1 MSGESGKSFGRMAL
15 TIGGAIVGGMIAG
28 PGGAKLGYALG
39 GMAGGFIGNV
49 IFPANSDVKMPE
61 MATYP
66 VQNAGKTGP
75 IQIVY
80 GTDLAAGNI
89 IYLGETHPYTISHSS
104 GGGGKGGGGSS
115 GGETTETRF
124 RKSFMIGICHGPA
137 QVLRA
142 WAGKTEISLDDFTV
156 FPGFNNTQ
164 IGSVIDKDF
173 AEYKHI
179 CCAYFDEYDLGNSE
193 QIPNFTF
200 EVEGFPASLL
210 GIDGFSISSS
220 SSLKRYVYKHLR
232 DGTLDLDWGLAGIID
247 IGAGKFVIGLH
258 QDDDDNLFVLQY
270 PADNLFKYD
279 SDGILD
285 WTYTNTA
292 NIHNAGYRVKVD
304 REGNSYLLFKAS
316 NRYSTFF
323 HCSAGIRKV
332 DSAGNELWNYVDDFN
347 AGGDADP
354 NWALIT
360 WDNDWV
366 SAWGTWSESPPAGV
380 VGFKLPYEVFDGIFF
395 ENDSKL
401 LICGNYCNRHANL
414 GSEITYTMVRIN
426 TDDGSIDTTWGNDGT
441 AMSLVD
447 GPTYSPVTDF
457 CFGMKRDNEGNIY
470 CMNTPNNHDGEYR
483 NVITKLTV
491 EFSTDSLTGEITE
504 SLALD
509 DDYGTIGDGTAGLAS
524 GEVPYNW
531 NASQDRFDVR
541 PNGDLYFCG
550 SFSGAVS
557 DFSFVRKLNPNGTI
571 AWTTNLGIKTHFRLV
586 CQYYKGWIYINNH
599 DSSQQWIRVNPYTG
613 SIDPDWDV
621 DYEGPS
627 SSYYVHEFPARVN
640 TTYAS
645 DINPSTLIY
654 DLLTNNVYGAGI
666 ATGFVNADSFDVV
679 ENFCSSNDLLFSFVL
694 KEQRPVLDYIDFVL
708 SHFQGYLFMSEGK
721 INIGVFKDDPSTF
734 NITRDNLATVRNK
747 PPVQVTKRPY
757 SDTKNRI
764 EVAWM
769 NRSADYDSAVAV
781 AKDETDIRQ
790 RNKVVKQTINLSG
803 IKNANLGQKITYR
816 MLFEALYRFSNYA
829 FVLSYNDMLV
839 EVGDVGTLS
848 DGDKIVNQRIR
859 IVNISEAKDGKSL
872 QIEAVED
879 QPYMYPDLTS
889 YRGEVTDHVPDPDF
903 TDLIASPLYAFSEHR
918 TSAVLFL
925 SLTPTNLYTNG
936 WYVYR
941 SYDDVSYELLGKAVI
956 DGVTGGDSNSQ
967 GTLTSSLHA
976 HTAVVHKVD
985 ESFLVDIGT
994 VTDLTTV
1001 TDADFFSNKQ
1011 IALVDNEVIGY
1022 KVSTEI
1028 GSGVWK
1034 VSELMRGLFNTEP
1047 VAHGPGSTFKTLSVD
1062 YNIAYPESDIGRTVF
1077 IKALTFYGNNVQDIS
1092 EVTGS
1097 SHTIIGIHQRPLP
1110 VSLMRIK
1117 YREGYS
1123 TYPTDDVVIDWNW
1136 CSRASGYNV
1145 GGFNSVLWGAFVKE
1159 EMIQTITALLEQTD
1173 DIDILETVL
1182 ELGSIGDPMAL
1193 FIPVADRSGNSIVKL
1208 TLTPGGTLAAPEGRT
1223 ITIEKI

>member
-28 PGGAKLGYALG
+28 PAGAKMGYALG
-39 GMAGGFIGNV
+39 GLAGGFLGTV

-80 GTDLAAGNI
+80 GTDLAAGNVI
-89 IYLGETHPYTISHSS
+89 FLGETHPYTIKHSS

-142 WAGKTEISLDDFTV
+142 WAGKTEIDLDAFTV

-164 IGSVIDKDF
+164 IGAVIDKDF

-210 GIDGFSISSS
+210 GIEGFSRSSS
-220 SSLKRYVYKHLR
+220 GSLARYVYKHLR
-232 DGTLDLDWGLAGIID
+232 DGTLDPDWGTAGRIDLGAGIV
-247 IGAGKFVIGLH
+247 IGAVH
-258 QDDDDNLFVLQY
+258 QDDDGNLYVTDTADAGVWKFDPDGVELWHWDN
-270 PADNLFKYD
+270 PTAHE
-279 SDGILD
+279 DG
-285 WTYTNTA
+285 A
-292 NIHNAGYRVKVD
+292 NNIRVD
-304 REGNSYLLFKAS
+304 REGNIYLMWWAD

-323 HCSAGIRKV
+323 SCAAGIRKL
-332 DSAGNELWNYVDDFN
+332 DSEGNELWNYVDNFN
-347 AGGDADP
+347 AGPAPDA
-354 NWALIT
+354 NWDLIT

-366 SAWGTWSESPPAGV
+366 SAWGTHSESPPAAV
-380 VGFKLPYEVFDGIFF
+380 VGFKLPHNIFEGLFFDN
-395 ENDSKL
+395 EKKML
-401 LICGNYCNRHANL
+401 LAGNYCNRHANL
-414 GSEITYTMVRIN
+414 GSEIIYNLVKIN
-426 TDDGSIDTTWGNDGT
+426 TDDGSIDTSWGNDGT
-441 AMSLVD
+441 AYSFVN
-447 GPTYSPVTDF
+447 GPTYSVNDD
-457 CFGMKRDNEGNIY
+457 CFGMRQDSVGNIY
-470 CMNTPNNHDGEYR
+470 CMNTLKNYSGEWR
-483 NVITKLTV
+483 NAITKLTIS
-491 EFSTDSLTGEITE
+491 FSTDPLTGEVTE
-504 SLALD
+504 SLELD
-509 DDYGTIGDGTAGLAS
+509 TGYGTFGDGSAGLAS
-524 GEVPYNW
+524 GEIPHNW
-531 NASQDRFDVR
+531 ASTRDRFDVR
-541 PNGDLYFCG
+541 PDGSLFFSG

-557 DFSFVRKLNPNGTI
+557 DFSFIRKLNPDGTI
-571 AWTTNLGIKTHFRLV
+571 AWTTNLGDKNIQRIICK
-586 CQYYKGWIYINNH
+586 YYKGWLYIN
-599 DSSQQWIRVNPYTG
+599 SLSGSQQWQRFNPYTG
-613 SIDPDWDV
+613 AIDPDWST

-627 SSYYVHEFPARVN
+627 SSYYMHEFPARV
-640 TTYAS
+640 TQSYAS
-645 DINPSTLIY
+645 DLNPATLIY
-654 DLLTNNVYGAGI
+654 DLLTNNIYGAGI
-666 ATGFVNADSFDVV
+666 STSFVNADSFDGI
-679 ENFCSSNDLLFSFVL
+679 ENFCNSNDLLFSFVL
-694 KEQRPVLDYIDFVL
+694 KEQKPVLDYIDFVL

-721 INIGVFKDDPSTF
+721 INIGVFRNDSSTF
-734 NITRDNLATVRNK
+734 TITRDNLATVKNK

-769 NRSADYDSAVAV
+769 NRSAEYDNGVAV

-790 RNKVVKQTINLSG
+790 RNKIVKQTINLSG
-803 IKNANLGQKITYR
+803 IKNSNLAQRTTFR

-848 DGDKIVNQRIR
+848 DGGQIVNQRIR
-859 IVNISEAKDGKSL
+859 ILNISEAKDGKSL
-872 QIEAVED
+872 QVEAVED

-889 YRGEVTDHVPDPDF
+889 YRGQDTEHIPDPDF
-903 TDLIASPLYAFSEHR
+903 TDLLASPLYAYSEHR

-925 SLTPTNLYTNG
+925 SLIPTNIYTNG

-976 HTAVVHKVD
+976 HTAIVHKVD
-985 ESFLVDIGT
+985 ESFLVDIGI

-1011 IALVDNEVIGY
+1011 IALIGNEVIGY

-1028 GSGVWK
+1028 GSGVWE

-1092 EVTGS
+1092 DVSSS
-1097 SHTIIGIHQRPLP
+1097 SHTILGIHQRPLP
-1110 VSLMRIK
+1110 VSLMRIR

-1123 TYPTDDVVIDWNW
+1123 TYTTDDVVIDWNW
-1136 CSRASGYNV
+1136 CSRQSGYNV

-1159 EMIQTITALLEQTD
+1159 EMIETITALLEQIDGT
-1173 DIDILETVL
+1173 DILETTL
-1182 ELGSIGDPMAL
+1182 SINGIGDPLAL
-1193 FIPVADRSGNSIVKL
+1193 LIPVADRSGNNTVKL